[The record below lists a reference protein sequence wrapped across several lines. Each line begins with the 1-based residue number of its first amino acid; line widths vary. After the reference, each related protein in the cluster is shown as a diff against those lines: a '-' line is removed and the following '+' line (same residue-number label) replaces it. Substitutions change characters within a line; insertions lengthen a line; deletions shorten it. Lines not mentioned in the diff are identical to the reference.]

1 LRFSLI
7 SPLPI
12 PLAYD
17 KASDMKL
24 IDWRIRQRISRADAA
39 DMFGVS
45 PTCVWQWEHGG
56 RIPRRPQMAV
66 IRRVTGDEVR
76 EADFY
81 APGETPKRKYTKSG
95 GGSNG

>member
-1 LRFSLI
+1 
-7 SPLPI
+7 LPI
-12 PLAYD
+12 RRAYD
-17 KASDMKL
+17 KASGMKL

-45 PTCVWQWEHGG
+45 STCVWQWEHGG
-56 RIPRRPQMAV
+56 RIPRRPQMAT

-81 APGETPKRKYTKSG
+81 APGSSLKRAYVRRT
-95 GGSNG
+95 